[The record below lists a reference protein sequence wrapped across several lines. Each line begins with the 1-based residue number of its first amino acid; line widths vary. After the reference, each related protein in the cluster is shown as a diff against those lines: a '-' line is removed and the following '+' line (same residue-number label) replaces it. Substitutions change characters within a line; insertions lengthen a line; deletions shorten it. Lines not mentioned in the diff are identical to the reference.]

1 MASDHDEFTPVVGE
15 LVIEGQPGALNA
27 RETVE
32 LPFELTI
39 ERGYLRQRVG
49 GGRPV
54 HVDFHAVL
62 HLEAEVLMLELIEA
76 AGQHSGAGDQND
88 RQGGLHNEQSLASK
102 RRTILSAAACT
113 AKRFGGISAR
123 GEPRG
128 SRAKNDSGDESQGKG
143 KRQDHERWR
152 SADGKKMR
160 AVEGESKQQTR
171 RSHGYQK
178 PDNATANSQKA
189 AFGERLSDDL
199 PGSGANGQSNRSL
212 TATGDAASEQQIRHV

>member
-62 HLEAEVLMLELIEA
+62 HLEAEVLMLELVEA
-76 AGQHSGAGDQND
+76 AGQHSGAGNEDN
-88 RQGGLHNEQSLASK
+88 RQGGLNNQQGFASE
-102 RRTILSAAACT
+102 RRTILRAAAR
-113 AKRFGGISAR
+113 AAQGFGGVSTCR
-123 GEPRG
+123 
-128 SRAKNDSGDESQGKG
+128 
-143 KRQDHERWR
+143 
-152 SADGKKMR
+152 
-160 AVEGESKQQTR
+160 
-171 RSHGYQK
+171 
-178 PDNATANSQKA
+178 
-189 AFGERLSDDL
+189 
-199 PGSGANGQSNRSL
+199 
-212 TATGDAASEQQIRHV
+212 